1 MEEKRRE
8 DRSVTKKLLE
18 DSSNSEEKS
27 TVSNLCILYVTA
39 ALFGGFVIAEIIG
52 ALAGHSLSLLGDA
65 TAMIVDVFTY
75 FSNMYAEHVKA
86 KYGILDE
93 KTRYILEVYVPT
105 FSICALLGVTG
116 YIVSDAVSVIKD
128 NGNGGDDVNI
138 VFLWAFSSANAVVD
152 VISGLMFYIKGADAL
167 RVHAPVRT
175 FSRAERVLS
184 GEGRKVS
191 FLPNLNMMSALT
203 HVGSD
208 TLRTASVFIAA
219 LITTVSGA
227 NGNLCDAWAAIVVSI
242 TIIFAVI
249 PLCNEIYKASGER
262 IEATADNDIA

>member
-1 MEEKRRE
+1 
-8 DRSVTKKLLE
+8 
-18 DSSNSEEKS
+18 
-27 TVSNLCILYVTA
+27 
-39 ALFGGFVIAEIIG
+39 
-52 ALAGHSLSLLGDA
+52 
-65 TAMIVDVFTY
+65 
-75 FSNMYAEHVKA
+75 MYAESVKA

-116 YIVSDAVSVIKD
+116 YIVSDAVSVIKAK
-128 NGNGGDDVNI
+128 GESGDDVNI
-138 VFLWAFSSANAVVD
+138 IFLWAFSSANFVVD
-152 VISGLMFYIKGADAL
+152 IISAFMFYLKGADAL
-167 RVHAPVRT
+167 RVHAPMRT
-175 FSRAERVLS
+175 FSRVERMSDV
-184 GEGRKVS
+184 GRKVS

-219 LITTVSGA
+219 LITTVTGA

-249 PLCNEIYKASGER
+249 PLCNEIYKAAGER
-262 IEATADNDIA
+262 VELVVDNNA